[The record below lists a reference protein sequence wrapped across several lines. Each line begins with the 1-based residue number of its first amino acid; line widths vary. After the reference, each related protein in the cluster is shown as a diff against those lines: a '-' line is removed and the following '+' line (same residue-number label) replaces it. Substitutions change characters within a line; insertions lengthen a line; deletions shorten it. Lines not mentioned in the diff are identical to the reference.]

1 MEQFAIFDGFSW
13 YCRCFKIRLDIFWL
27 DQETKYNWE
36 ADIRI
41 GSRCQVNIILD
52 R

>member
-1 MEQFAIFDGFSW
+1 MVSADTVDA
-13 YCRCFKIRLDIFWL
+13 FKIRLDIFWL